1 MTELTGPL
9 AGGFLSLTSTDT
21 WVLVAFILFGLLLNQ
36 VGAFAFIGRLLDQR
50 GDGIRKQLD
59 EARKLREEA
68 QGRLARVERRHQEV
82 EREAAAIVERAKAD
96 AERAAAEATSSIE
109 ASVAQRVANAQDQIR
124 VAEETAV
131 RTVREAAIDAAIA
144 ASADVLRGSVSGSG
158 AGDVLDRAIDEVRAA
173 ATH

>member
-1 MTELTGPL
+1 MFSMTGPL

-36 VGAFAFIGRLLDQR
+36 TGAFKFIGGLLDKR
-50 GDGIRKQLD
+50 SDGIRRQLD

-82 EREAAAIVERAKAD
+82 EREAEAIVERAKAD
-96 AERAAAEATSSIE
+96 AERAAEEAKSSIE

-124 VAEETAV
+124 IAEETAV

-144 ASADVLRGSVSGSG
+144 ASADVLRGSVAGGG
-158 AGDVLDRAIDEVRAA
+158 AENVLDRAIDEVRRVAA
-173 ATH
+173 N